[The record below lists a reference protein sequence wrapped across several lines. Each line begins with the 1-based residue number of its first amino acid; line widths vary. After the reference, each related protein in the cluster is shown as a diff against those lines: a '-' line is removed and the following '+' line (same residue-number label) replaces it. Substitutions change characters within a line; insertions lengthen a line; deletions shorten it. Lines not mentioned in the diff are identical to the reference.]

1 VRNTLHKSEILR
13 GYSVFSDILKNGR
26 RAHGTL
32 LQCHFTIHPET
43 RTTPSVQV
51 GFAVP
56 HKSIALAVDRNRLK
70 RLMREAFRK
79 NKAPLYEAANK
90 KNLQVELIVMF
101 RKADALQVRQI
112 SHATIENEWNT
123 LMSKI
128 ISSL

>member
-1 VRNTLHKSEILR
+1 
-13 GYSVFSDILKNGR
+13 
-26 RAHGTL
+26 
-32 LQCHFTIHPET
+32 
-43 RTTPSVQV
+43 
-51 GFAVP
+51 
-56 HKSIALAVDRNRLK
+56 
-70 RLMREAFRK
+70 MREAFRK